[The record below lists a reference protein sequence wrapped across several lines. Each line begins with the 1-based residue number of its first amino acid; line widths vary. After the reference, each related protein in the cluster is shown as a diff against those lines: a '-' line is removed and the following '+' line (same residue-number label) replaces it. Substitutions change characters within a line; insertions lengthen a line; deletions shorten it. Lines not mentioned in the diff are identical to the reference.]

1 LARFADRNGN
11 GFLSASEFPAIR
23 RAERTFAQA
32 ELEYFDDNRDG
43 KVSRPELVDK
53 PSRFIGRYDRNVD
66 CKVTAGELK
75 AAPRRLQ
82 AAVAG
87 RVVRRAIAYGSDLA
101 CGHLSRRPPLAGAQD
116 EDRVRRAGLS
126 GRRCR
131 LASP

>member
-1 LARFADRNGN
+1 MARFADRNGN

-75 AAPRRLQ
+75 D
-82 AAVAG
+82 G
-87 RVVRRAIAYGSDLA
+87 
-101 CGHLSRRPPLAGAQD
+101 
-116 EDRVRRAGLS
+116 
-126 GRRCR
+126 
-131 LASP
+131 ASPPSGGGGRPGGPQGNRIWE